1 LQWFKAHSRVEE
13 NKYFVQS
20 GQNRACFKEVK
31 RVSILDAEVKKF
43 EETGESEILS
53 EVVLK
58 NGVFVTDSDEAAPIC
73 DELNTQTT

>member
-1 LQWFKAHSRVEE
+1 MRT
-13 NKYFVQS
+13 
-20 GQNRACFKEVK
+20 
-31 RVSILDAEVKKF
+31 LDAEVKKF